1 MKVIF
6 KKKKH
11 YMCIFNPKADCYFQD
26 KPNSTQCFE
35 CIQTQFLIT
44 SIFSNSLQ
52 AMNLIDPMKK
62 MKGYI

>member
-1 MKVIF
+1 
-6 KKKKH
+6 
-11 YMCIFNPKADCYFQD
+11 MCIFNPKADCYFQD